1 MKIFKYDLFEDGLH
15 VSLLSEDK
23 SIFKTKTN
31 PLPIELWNSDG
42 DSTILRGLTALNEYL
57 QDNDDLSAFK
67 IIVPHSQVAAM
78 SVMDA
83 EALNI
88 PPSVPYQLRIFSE
101 GRLNDNSF
109 QVGSE
114 FLDLSHPVFID
125 SRIGSIIEVGRVHY
139 RLPSPLYELCE
150 IVENFP
156 VNNDEK
162 LEVISQVGSLLGI
175 QSSDEVVADNLL
187 ANIKL
192 RHVAGFSASVKGTLD
207 DPDLSPVLFSKY
219 IVSKSEGSDEVIDEA
234 QQLLLPDQGMSF
246 SDQFKSKK
254 SAKRTYLL
262 DDGEYIYID
271 PSVRDAMEAFR
282 KVCLAD
288 KDVRH
293 AFIKA
298 PIAVLSKYVEGN
310 DNIDELLNEVF
321 VETAQFSERVLG
333 INKWKIPDLPF
344 LVTESNEWGTEYLI
358 FEQVGLANTITVQKD
373 MLPEVVKSLR
383 AALNDGNQHI
393 SHDGKNIPVS
403 RDLLDE
409 MEALI
414 PIKPEPKPKP
424 DVVPGETGE
433 KGPFVV
439 ETIDNF
445 QVLNFTKNK
454 IVPEHQLTYRVP
466 RTLSPNTKLMN
477 HQKEGVNWLIES
489 YNQGLPGVLI
499 ADDMGLGKTLQALV
513 ILALYREQVPDYAQ
527 KPTLII
533 APTGLLKNW
542 MKEINTHLD
551 GLRLG
556 SIVEAYAANLKSL
569 KGTGAMGRDSDTGV
583 PLLDIAKLSKAD
595 VVLTTYESYRDYAI
609 SFGSVS
615 FGFVIFDEIQ
625 KIKNPRS
632 RLSAAAKGVQGKF
645 LLGLSGTPVENSLSD
660 LHTILDVLV
669 PGALN
674 VSLKE
679 FMKLFKGDPDEKE
692 QQKAL
697 EKLKCQLMGPSDE
710 SPSIVLRRMKEEVFK
725 DVGPNGKPM
734 PKKHIVPAKDTCS
747 IMEGEQSTKYS
758 AVSNDVLVDPNY
770 MLKGLDLWKKISRSP
785 TLHPSDWLL
794 DIDATISGSARL
806 KETFEILDKIKKL
819 EEKVLV
825 FVDSRDVQPALSRI
839 IKERYKMPKLPLIIN
854 GALDGDARQKAVD
867 DFQKTEVG
875 FNAIIISPKAGGVGL
890 TLTQANHVIHLERW
904 WNPAVEEQCN
914 DRAYRIGQERDVTV
928 YTPVAKHPE
937 IQDRSFD
944 IVLDKLLSKK
954 RLLAN
959 SLFVPTELKPQDFG
973 EMFAAKE
980 EGQNFRSIS
989 LEESYEI
996 EDGVDFENYVA
1007 SSVKHCNFKVR
1018 ITPRSGDAGADHFYT
1033 FKNEVILCQIKQVR
1047 SDKVLRGGIDEAL
1060 RAVESYPESNVT
1072 KLVLITNAKTI
1083 NKEQKLLAEKHKV
1096 IVILGQ
1102 DVGNFGEALLK
1113 SLS

>member
-1 MKIFKYDLFEDGLH
+1 M
-15 VSLLSEDK
+15 
-23 SIFKTKTN
+23 
-31 PLPIELWNSDG
+31 
-42 DSTILRGLTALNEYL
+42 
-57 QDNDDLSAFK
+57 
-67 IIVPHSQVAAM
+67 
-78 SVMDA
+78 
-83 EALNI
+83 
-88 PPSVPYQLRIFSE
+88 
-101 GRLNDNSF
+101 
-109 QVGSE
+109 
-114 FLDLSHPVFID
+114 
-125 SRIGSIIEVGRVHY
+125 
-139 RLPSPLYELCE
+139 
-150 IVENFP
+150 
-156 VNNDEK
+156 
-162 LEVISQVGSLLGI
+162 
-175 QSSDEVVADNLL
+175 
-187 ANIKL
+187 
-192 RHVAGFSASVKGTLD
+192 
-207 DPDLSPVLFSKY
+207 
-219 IVSKSEGSDEVIDEA
+219 
-234 QQLLLPDQGMSF
+234 
-246 SDQFKSKK
+246 
-254 SAKRTYLL
+254 
-262 DDGEYIYID
+262 
-271 PSVRDAMEAFR
+271 
-282 KVCLAD
+282 
-288 KDVRH
+288 
-293 AFIKA
+293 
-298 PIAVLSKYVEGN
+298 
-310 DNIDELLNEVF
+310 
-321 VETAQFSERVLG
+321 
-333 INKWKIPDLPF
+333 
-344 LVTESNEWGTEYLI
+344 
-358 FEQVGLANTITVQKD
+358 
-373 MLPEVVKSLR
+373 
-383 AALNDGNQHI
+383 
-393 SHDGKNIPVS
+393 
-403 RDLLDE
+403 
-409 MEALI
+409 
-414 PIKPEPKPKP
+414 
-424 DVVPGETGE
+424 
-433 KGPFVV
+433 
-439 ETIDNF
+439 
-445 QVLNFTKNK
+445 
-454 IVPEHQLTYRVP
+454 
-466 RTLSPNTKLMN
+466 
-477 HQKEGVNWLIES
+477 
-489 YNQGLPGVLI
+489 
-499 ADDMGLGKTLQALV
+499 
-513 ILALYREQVPDYAQ
+513 
-527 KPTLII
+527 
-533 APTGLLKNW
+533 
-542 MKEINTHLD
+542 
-551 GLRLG
+551 
-556 SIVEAYAANLKSL
+556 
-569 KGTGAMGRDSDTGV
+569 
-583 PLLDIAKLSKAD
+583 
-595 VVLTTYESYRDYAI
+595 
-609 SFGSVS
+609 
-615 FGFVIFDEIQ
+615 
-625 KIKNPRS
+625 
-632 RLSAAAKGVQGKF
+632 
-645 LLGLSGTPVENSLSD
+645 
-660 LHTILDVLV
+660 
-669 PGALN
+669 
-674 VSLKE
+674 
-679 FMKLFKGDPDEKE
+679 
-692 QQKAL
+692 
-697 EKLKCQLMGPSDE
+697 
-710 SPSIVLRRMKEEVFK
+710 
-725 DVGPNGKPM
+725 GPNGKPM

-890 TLTQANHVIHLERW
+890 TLTQANHVLHLERW

-1060 RAVESYPESNVT
+1060 RAVESYPIANIT